1 MSRSGCIC
9 QLLTGR
15 LYEKHPFQKWFSL
28 PAEDQLQLVLSNWTP
43 MLVLGMAPEPS
54 MPQKILT
61 SSRQGKYHIAHDQS
75 VQGVP
80 LTDVQLIKMFLNKCW
95 EMDISNKEY
104 AYLKGAILFNPDIA
118 ELQCQNYIQALQR
131 EAHQALN
138 EYVKMV
144 HRGDAIRFNKLSVL
158 RSINSKVVAGLFFK
172 PVIGSVSMEDLLL
185 QMFYR

>member
-1 MSRSGCIC
+1 MACFDSCQCLGESGKRSI
-9 QLLTGR
+9 L
-15 LYEKHPFQKWFSL
+15 FSIL
-28 PAEDQLQLVLSNWTP
+28 KNDKYNWTP